1 MTIICVCTL
10 CVNTNMSLLYPIQIL
25 GKKSLAFVQQI
36 GQMGLFLCTSI
47 FHMFLPPYL
56 WDRVVRQIYFLGV
69 KTIVVVV
76 LTGLFTGM
84 VLTLQSYHVLVTFG
98 AEAKLGSLLSL
109 SLIREIGPVLT
120 GLMVV
125 GRAGSALT
133 AEIGIMR
140 ISEQIDALDA
150 MALNPHKYLVIPN
163 IIAGFIVF
171 PILTSFFIITGTWG
185 GYLVAVKLTGMASGV
200 FFGSMADS
208 ILLSDLL
215 LGFYKSLSFGLL
227 VTWICCF
234 KGFYAGVGSGF
245 GAQGVSRA
253 TTDAVVL
260 SSVLILVCDYF
271 ITSVMLF
278 T

>member
-1 MTIICVCTL
+1 MLTF
-10 CVNTNMSLLYPIQIL
+10 IQSIGASVIGFVREL
-25 GKKSLAFVQQI
+25 GKI
-36 GQMGLFLCTSI
+36 GCFLLTALFYVFTPP
-47 FHMFLPPYL
+47 FLL
-56 WDRVVRQIYFLGV
+56 NRVTRQIHFLGV
-69 KTIVVVV
+69 KTILVVV

-84 VLTLQSYHVLVTFG
+84 VLTLQSYYVLVTFG
-98 AEAKLGSLLSL
+98 AEARLGSILSL

-163 IIAGFIVF
+163 ILASLIVF
-171 PILTSFFIITGTWG
+171 PILTSFFIVAGIWG
-185 GYLVAVKLTGMASGV
+185 GYLVAVQLTGMAPGV
-200 FFGSMADS
+200 FFGAMSDS
-208 ILLSDLL
+208 ILLNDLL
-215 LGFYKSLSFGLL
+215 LGFYKALSFGVL
-227 VTWICCF
+227 VTWICCY
-234 KGFYAGVGSGF
+234 KGFFAGVGSGF
-245 GAQGVSRA
+245 GAQGVSKA

-271 ITSVMLF
+271 ITSVMIF
-278 T
+278 G